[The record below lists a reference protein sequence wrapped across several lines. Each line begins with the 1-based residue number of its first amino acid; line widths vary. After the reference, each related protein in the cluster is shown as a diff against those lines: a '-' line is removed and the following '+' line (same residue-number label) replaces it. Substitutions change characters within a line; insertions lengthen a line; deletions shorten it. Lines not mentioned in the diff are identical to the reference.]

1 MLCPNYILD
10 CVVASIS
17 KIIVLFSE
25 VWTVRNIRIIY
36 YGESSM
42 IIKFEDHCDVFALN
56 EKVPFNQ
63 FCLNKG
69 TDVVYKEISYNY
81 VVFVVSGSATIR
93 GNKNQDISM
102 SENNMYAL
110 SKLCAPYNVTVHE
123 DMTCVV
129 LVADALANHV
139 NATHLMEILE
149 SGRRECDGVPG
160 LPYGVVMQ
168 SFVQNILML
177 NSCTETM
184 SSELYN
190 VKKVEY
196 LHYMRMMY
204 NEDELVHFMYGIL
217 STYSTFKMG
226 VYSNF
231 SNSINVEML
240 AESLYMTVKTF
251 TRRFKQE
258 FNMTPHDWIL
268 EQKLYNI
275 NNSIINKG
283 MPVSSLMEE
292 FGFASV
298 SALRQFCKRYDIE
311 HLLDF
316 IRDEKAG

>member
-1 MLCPNYILD
+1 MIVQFENKPTAFSLD
-10 CVVASIS
+10 EKSPFGF
-17 KIIVLFSE
+17 VLLPKGGSAE
-25 VWTVRNIRIIY
+25 YER
-36 YGESSM
+36 
-42 IIKFEDHCDVFALN
+42 IKF
-56 EKVPFNQ
+56 
-63 FCLNKG
+63 
-69 TDVVYKEISYNY
+69 NY
-81 VVFVVSGSATIR
+81 VIFVVSGSGTIR
-93 GNKNQDISM
+93 SHNNKNISL
-102 SENNMYAL
+102 SENRMYAL
-110 SKLCAPYNVTVHE
+110 SKLCAPYSMEVHE
-123 DMTCVV
+123 DMMCVV

-139 NATHLMEILE
+139 NAKHLMEILE
-149 SGRRECDGVPG
+149 SGRRECDGVPS
-160 LPYGVVMQ
+160 LPYGVVLQ
-168 SFVQNILML
+168 SFVQNIMML
-177 NSCTETM
+177 NKCTESM
-184 SSELYN
+184 ASELYN

-196 LHYMRMMY
+196 LHYMRQMY
-204 NEDELVHFMYGIL
+204 DEDELAQFMYGIL